1 MNLDYEQNRLLAT
14 GATPEPAQEP
24 AKPRRKRKTPPSIKE
39 ALAPYFDAQTFNRL
53 IGAGETAELAL
64 SKALRSGDPPPE
76 ARAMFAAL
84 LDLLRPD
91 EGRTQIR
98 SPSDVAA
105 LLMAEMSHLDHEQ
118 LRVIALDT
126 KNRILAMSILY
137 CHMAPS
143 INATVRRVIEQTFA
157 EDKLL
162 DLPSEAFIVADDASG
177 NYLAILVGLED
188 GMLEYVPLVHLCVRD
203 DQVIVVHNGTDT
215 PIEQLLIKAGVPD
228 DRIADY
234 VGPPEPARPH
244 ETTAKS

>member
-118 LRVIALDT
+118 LRVISLDT

-137 CHMAPS
+137 RGSLNSSLVRVGEVFKEA
-143 INATVRRVIEQTFA
+143 IRLNAA
-157 EDKLL
+157 
-162 DLPSEAFIVADDASG
+162 AIV
-177 NYLAILVGLED
+177 
-188 GMLEYVPLVHLCVRD
+188 
-203 DQVIVVHNGTDT
+203 VVHNHPSGAPD
-215 PIEQLLIKAGVPD
+215 PSPD
-228 DRIADY
+228 DVLVTRQIVEAGRLLDIEA
-234 VGPPEPARPH
+234 VDHLVIGKGCFVSMRERGMGF
-244 ETTAKS
+244 

>member
-118 LRVIALDT
+118 LRVISLDT

-137 CHMAPS
+137 RGSLNSSLVRVGEVFKEA
-143 INATVRRVIEQTFA
+143 IRLNAA
-157 EDKLL
+157 
-162 DLPSEAFIVADDASG
+162 AIV
-177 NYLAILVGLED
+177 
-188 GMLEYVPLVHLCVRD
+188 
-203 DQVIVVHNGTDT
+203 VVHNHPSGAPD
-215 PIEQLLIKAGVPD
+215 PSPD
-228 DRIADY
+228 DVLVTRQIVEAGRLLDIEA
-234 VGPPEPARPH
+234 VDHLVIGKGRFVSMRERGMGF
-244 ETTAKS
+244 